1 MDEKRVTYSAAIV
14 AGRTGTYIT
23 IAPKADSKGNYVE
36 GDAAKPV
43 RLFIPGLFQSSCD
56 ETFERDTKTAA
67 MRDMADIQR
76 YQYAKLLHDGTSVG
90 YSKDSGFYK
99 IISTKGKTIKIPID
113 ENEMLASLN
122 RQNIID
128 KSAEQLLNTI
138 GSDGKPLNHNVN
150 GVEVPYDIPALGKL
164 LASAGVQEL
173 YEDQDVDKGTKLQ
186 EENNIY
192 NNIMQILNNFYYNSN
207 NN

>member
-1 MDEKRVTYSAAIV
+1 
-14 AGRTGTYIT
+14 
-23 IAPKADSKGNYVE
+23 
-36 GDAAKPV
+36 
-43 RLFIPGLFQSSCD
+43 
-56 ETFERDTKTAA
+56 
-67 MRDMADIQR
+67 
-76 YQYAKLLHDGTSVG
+76 
-90 YSKDSGFYK
+90 
-99 IISTKGKTIKIPID
+99 
-113 ENEMLASLN
+113 MLASLN

>member
-23 IAPKADSKGNYVE
+23 ITPKADNKGNYVE

-90 YSKDSGFYK
+90 YSKDSGF
-99 IISTKGKTIKIPID
+99 IKQYLQK
-113 ENEMLASLN
+113 E
-122 RQNIID
+122 
-128 KSAEQLLNTI
+128 
-138 GSDGKPLNHNVN
+138 
-150 GVEVPYDIPALGKL
+150 KL
-164 LASAGVQEL
+164 LKFL
-173 YEDQDVDKGTKLQ
+173 
-186 EENNIY
+186 
-192 NNIMQILNNFYYNSN
+192 
-207 NN
+207 

>member
-1 MDEKRVTYSAAIV
+1 
-14 AGRTGTYIT
+14 
-23 IAPKADSKGNYVE
+23 
-36 GDAAKPV
+36 
-43 RLFIPGLFQSSCD
+43 
-56 ETFERDTKTAA
+56 
-67 MRDMADIQR
+67 
-76 YQYAKLLHDGTSVG
+76 
-90 YSKDSGFYK
+90 
-99 IISTKGKTIKIPID
+99 
-113 ENEMLASLN
+113 MLASLN

-128 KSAEQLLNTI
+128 KSAEQLLNII

-150 GVEVPYDIPALGKL
+150 GVKVPYDIPALGKL